1 MIDLLLVLG
10 IALCLTPTVLL
21 AVAIPHL
28 DVEPDTIQE
37 QS

>member
-1 MIDLLLVLG
+1 MIVLLILG

-21 AVAIPHL
+21 AIAIPHL
-28 DVEPDTIQE
+28 DDQPDITQE